1 MIKIPELLFGLWQEN
16 LSVMAKMFSMLDEVF
31 STIGFIL
38 ILFDLLPFLPVLLG
52 RKKKNIYIQSNI
64 NPVLSLKHSGI

>member
-16 LSVMAKMFSMLDEVF
+16 LFVMAKMFSMLDEVF
-31 STIGFIL
+31 STIGFML

-52 RKKKNIYIQSNI
+52 RKKNIYIQSNI
-64 NPVLSLKHSGI
+64 NPVLSLEHSGI